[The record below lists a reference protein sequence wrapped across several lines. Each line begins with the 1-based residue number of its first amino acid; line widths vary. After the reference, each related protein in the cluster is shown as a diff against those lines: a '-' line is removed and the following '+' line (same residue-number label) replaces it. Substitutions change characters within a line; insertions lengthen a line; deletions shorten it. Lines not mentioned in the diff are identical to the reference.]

1 MRKQVC
7 AAYAKRETIQSIL
20 IGFLSLPIGIFIA
33 SLVIST
39 SILDFFVLHFAQN
52 LAYIFVILF
61 LSFSGVY
68 LLLSGLRKLFSLET
82 TDICRFIHAELKSE
96 EVSLTGK
103 EMLSLVDSDL
113 EKGILFGEGKIVIGQ
128 EWLFVQN
135 AWGKPIIRLDN
146 ICKIKESKTKN
157 DKIILK
163 FMDQQ
168 GVGPVTR
175 ELSTA
180 EAGAIK
186 SHLQRNIPDLVF

>member
-7 AAYAKRETIQSIL
+7 ATYAKRETIQSIL

-33 SLVIST
+33 TLVIST

-68 LLLSGLRKLFSLET
+68 LLLSGLRKLLSLEA

-96 EVSLTGK
+96 GVSLTGK
-103 EMLSLVDSDL
+103 EMLSLVDNDL
-113 EKGILFGEGKIVIGQ
+113 EKGILFGEEKIVIGQ

-135 AWGKPIIRLDN
+135 AWGKPIIRLNN
-146 ICKIKESKTKN
+146 ICKIKESNTKN

-163 FMDQQ
+163 FINQQ

-175 ELSTA
+175 ELSTT

-186 SHLQRNIPDLVF
+186 SHLQRNIPDLMF

>member
-1 MRKQVC
+1 MGKKVC
-7 AAYAKRETIQSIL
+7 AVYAKREIIRSML
-20 IGFLSLPIGIFIA
+20 VGPFALVIGIFIA
-33 SLVIST
+33 TVAIST

-96 EVSLTGK
+96 GVSLTGK
-103 EMLSLVDSDL
+103 EMLSLVDNDL
-113 EKGILFGEGKIVIGQ
+113 EKGILFGEEKIVIGQ

-135 AWGKPIIRLDN
+135 AWGKPIIRLNN
-146 ICKIKESKTKN
+146 IRKIKESKTKN

-175 ELSTA
+175 ELPTA

-186 SHLQRNIPDLVF
+186 SHLQKNIPDLVF